1 MYNVPLKLN
10 YFLDSECIGGK
21 RDIGLNRF
29 VGNGTVGKL
38 TPVLVTFPPS
48 QRLYMRWVYQVWF

>member
-1 MYNVPLKLN
+1 MYNVPLKLK
-10 YFLDSECIGGK
+10 YFLDSECIGRK

-38 TPVLVTFPPS
+38 TYVLVPFS
-48 QRLYMRWVYQVWF
+48 SSRRLYMRWIYQIRF